1 MKYEEAKKAFIKTID
16 AISNRYTPQ
25 QVFTDFVT
33 MAAMS
38 ISNAV
43 DFNQEREKKYLDLI
57 RGYEPDEQARFPE
70 LLAIATEGFES
81 QFGDF
86 LGECFEELGAS
97 NSKTGQFFTP
107 YNIASVC
114 GQITFDKKAVDSAI
128 AEKGYV
134 GINEPAAGGGAMIVA
149 FLEAMKENG
158 YNFQTQSL
166 TVAQDIDYR
175 CAYMCYVTLSLL
187 GAPAI
192 VCIGDTLTLDIWE
205 ELHTPFY
212 VLNYRKFKRHGKN
225 PVAEALAVLNKA
237 GGGGK
242 SPVPSDG
249 ASVEKAQN
257 RRKPSNSPQ
266 PLLKAE
272 KNGQFSLF

>member
-1 MKYEEAKKAFIKTID
+1 MTLYDSAKKDFIKTID
-16 AISNRYTPQ
+16 AIAGRYTPE
-25 QVFTDFVT
+25 QVFTDFVS

-43 DFNQEREKKYLDLI
+43 DFKQEREKKYLDLI
-57 RGYEPDEQARFPE
+57 GKYEPDEQARFPK
-70 LLAIATEGFES
+70 LLAIATKGFEA

-107 YNIASVC
+107 YSAARVC
-114 GQITFDKKAVDSAI
+114 GQITFDKEVVDKAI

-212 VLNYRKFKRHGKN
+212 VLNYWKFKRHGKN
-225 PVAEALAVLNKA
+225 PVLDEQTAAENA
-237 GGGGK
+237 
-242 SPVPSDG
+242 PSG
-249 ASVEKAQN
+249 VESVKVKVVEQPTV
-257 RRKPSNSPQ
+257 RKIPCQLS
-266 PLLKAE
+266 LL
-272 KNGQFSLF
+272 

>member
-1 MKYEEAKKAFIKTID
+1 MKYDEAKKAFIKTID
-16 AISNRYTPQ
+16 SIARRYTPE

-43 DFNQEREKKYLDLI
+43 DFKQEREKKYNDLI
-57 RGYEPDEQARFPE
+57 GKYEPDELVRFPE

-86 LGECFEELGAS
+86 LGECFEELEAS
-97 NSKTGQFFTP
+97 NSKAGQFFTP
-107 YNIASVC
+107 YTVARVC
-114 GQITFDKKAVDSAI
+114 GQITFRKDIVDSAI

-134 GINEPAAGGGAMIVA
+134 GINEPAAGSGAMIVA
-149 FLEAMKENG
+149 FLAAMKEKG

-212 VLNYRKFKRHGKN
+212 VLNYWKFKRHGKN
-225 PVAEALAVLNKA
+225 PVADEPTAAENA
-237 GGGGK
+237 
-242 SPVPSDG
+242 PSDG
-249 ASVEKAQN
+249 AIVEKVSQKQAEAV
-257 RRKPSNSPQ
+257 KQ
-266 PLLKAE
+266 PPAAFKAE

>member
-1 MKYEEAKKAFIKTID
+1 MTYDDAKKAFIKTID
-16 AISNRYTPQ
+16 EIARRYTPQ

-43 DFNQEREKKYLDLI
+43 DFKEEREKKYLDLI
-57 RGYEPDEQARFPE
+57 RKYEPDEQARFPE

-86 LGECFEELGAS
+86 LGECFEKLAAS
-97 NSKTGQFFTP
+97 NSKAGQFFTP
-107 YNIASVC
+107 YSVARVC
-114 GQITFDKKAVDSAI
+114 GQMTFDKEAVDSAI
-128 AEKGYV
+128 ADKGYV

-158 YNFQTQSL
+158 YNFQT
-166 TVAQDIDYR
+166 
-175 CAYMCYVTLSLL
+175 LSLL

-205 ELHTPFY
+205 ELRTPFY

-225 PVAEALAVLNKA
+225 PVAEALAVL
-237 GGGGK
+237 
-242 SPVPSDG
+242 D
-249 ASVEKAQN
+249 
-257 RRKPSNSPQ
+257 KPTA
-266 PLLKAE
+266 AE
-272 KNGQFSLF
+272 NEPCQLSLI

>member
-1 MKYEEAKKAFIKTID
+1 MTLYDSAKKDFLKTID
-16 AISNRYTPQ
+16 AIAGRHTPE
-25 QVFTDFVT
+25 QVFTDFVS

-43 DFNQEREKKYLDLI
+43 DFKQEREKKYLDLI
-57 RGYEPDEQARFPE
+57 GKYKPDEQARFPE
-70 LLAIATEGFES
+70 LLAITTKGFEA

-107 YNIASVC
+107 YSVARVC
-114 GQITFDKKAVDSAI
+114 AQMSFDKARIDSAI

-149 FLEAMKENG
+149 FLETMKENG

-192 VCIGDTLTLDIWE
+192 VCIGDTLKVEVWD

-212 VLNYRKFKRHGKN
+212 VLNYLKFKNFGKT
-225 PVAEALAVLNKA
+225 AV
-237 GGGGK
+237 K
-242 SPVPSDG
+242 SPSGVE
-249 ASVEKAQN
+249 SVEKVSEQAEAA
-257 RRKPSNSPQ
+257 KQ
-266 PLLKAE
+266 PPEAFKAE

>member
-1 MKYEEAKKAFIKTID
+1 MTLYDSAKKDFLKTID
-16 AISNRYTPQ
+16 VIAGRHTPE
-25 QVFTDFVT
+25 QVFTDFVS

-43 DFNQEREKKYLDLI
+43 DFKQEREKKYLDLI
-57 RGYEPDEQARFPE
+57 GKYEPDEQARFPE
-70 LLAIATEGFES
+70 LLAITTKGFEA

-107 YNIASVC
+107 YSVARLC
-114 GQITFDKKAVDSAI
+114 AQMSFDKEQIDAAI
-128 AEKGYV
+128 AENGYV

-149 FLEAMKENG
+149 FLETMKENG

-175 CAYMCYVTLSLL
+175 CAYMCYITLSLL

-192 VCIGDTLTLDIWE
+192 VCIGDTLTLEIWE

-212 VLNYRKFKRHGKN
+212 VLNYLKFRNFVKYAESKALPVINEQETPVNAPSGVESVKKVLEPTPPVKQ
-225 PVAEALAVLNKA
+225 PVAAFKE
-237 GGGGK
+237 
-242 SPVPSDG
+242 
-249 ASVEKAQN
+249 
-257 RRKPSNSPQ
+257 
-266 PLLKAE
+266 E

>member
-1 MKYEEAKKAFIKTID
+1 MTLAYDSAKKEFIKTVE
-16 AISNRYTPQ
+16 AIARRYTPEH
-25 QVFTDFVT
+25 VFTDFVT

-43 DFNQEREKKYLDLI
+43 NFKQEREDKYLKLI
-57 RGYEPDEQARFPE
+57 QKYESDEQKLFPE
-70 LLAIATEGFES
+70 LLAIATKGFEA

-86 LGECFEELGAS
+86 FGEVFMEIGAG
-97 NSKTGQFFTP
+97 NGKTGQFFTP
-107 YNIASVC
+107 YSVASLC
-114 GQITFDKKAVDSAI
+114 GQITFDKEIVDSAI

-134 GINEPAAGGGAMIVA
+134 GINEPAAGGGAMIVS

-166 TVAQDIDYR
+166 TIAQDIDYR

-192 VCIGDTLTLDIWE
+192 VCIGDTLTLEVWE

-212 VLNYRKFKRHGKN
+212 VLNYLKFRNFGKYAESKALPVIN
-225 PVAEALAVLNKA
+225 EQETPVNAPSGVESVKKVLEPSPTVKQPVAAFKE
-237 GGGGK
+237 
-242 SPVPSDG
+242 
-249 ASVEKAQN
+249 
-257 RRKPSNSPQ
+257 
-266 PLLKAE
+266 E

>member
-1 MKYEEAKKAFIKTID
+1 MTLYDSAKKDFLKKID
-16 AISNRYTPQ
+16 AIAVRHTPG
-25 QVFTDFVT
+25 QVFTDFVS

-43 DFNQEREKKYLDLI
+43 DFKQEREKKYLDLI
-57 RGYEPDEQARFPE
+57 GKYKPDEQARFPE
-70 LLAIATEGFES
+70 LLAITTKGFEAK
-81 QFGDF
+81 FGDF

-107 YNIASVC
+107 YSVARLC
-114 GQITFDKKAVDSAI
+114 AQTFFDKARIDSAI

-149 FLEAMKENG
+149 FLETMKENG

-192 VCIGDTLTLDIWE
+192 VCIGDTLTLDVWD

-212 VLNYRKFKRHGKN
+212 VLNYWKFKRHGKN
-225 PVAEALAVLNKA
+225 PVADEPTATENAPTDVE
-237 GGGGK
+237 
-242 SPVPSDG
+242 
-249 ASVEKAQN
+249 SVNVEVVKRPTVQ
-257 RRKPSNSPQ
+257 KI
-266 PLLKAE
+266 PLQL
-272 KNGQFSLF
+272 SLI

>member
-1 MKYEEAKKAFIKTID
+1 MTLEYDSAKKEFIKTIE
-16 AISNRYTPQ
+16 AIARRHTPE
-25 QVFTDFVT
+25 QVFTDFVS

-43 DFNQEREKKYLDLI
+43 DFKQEREKKYLDLI
-57 RGYEPDEQARFPE
+57 RKYEPDEQARFPE
-70 LLAIATEGFES
+70 LLAITTKGFEA

-86 LGECFEELGAS
+86 LGECFEEIGAS
-97 NSKTGQFFTP
+97 NSKAGQFFTP
-107 YNIASVC
+107 YSVAQMC
-114 GQITFDKKAVDSAI
+114 AQISFDKKAVDSVI

-175 CAYMCYVTLSLL
+175 CAYMCYITLSLL

-192 VCIGDTLTLDIWE
+192 VCIGDTLTLDVWD

-212 VLNYRKFKRHGKN
+212 VLNYWKFKRHGKN
-225 PVAEALAVLNKA
+225 PVADELTAAENDPADVE
-237 GGGGK
+237 
-242 SPVPSDG
+242 
-249 ASVEKAQN
+249 SVEVEVVKQPTV
-257 RRKPSNSPQ
+257 RKIPSQ
-266 PLLKAE
+266 L
-272 KNGQFSLF
+272 SLF

>member
-1 MKYEEAKKAFIKTID
+1 MKYDEAKKSFIKTID
-16 AISNRYTPQ
+16 GIARRYTPQ

-43 DFNQEREKKYLDLI
+43 DFKQEREKKYLDLI
-57 RGYEPDEQARFPE
+57 GKYKPDEQAHFPE
-70 LLAIATEGFES
+70 LLVITTKGFEAK
-81 QFGDF
+81 FGDF

-107 YNIASVC
+107 YSVARVC
-114 GQITFDKKAVDSAI
+114 AQMSFDKARIDSAL
-128 AEKGYV
+128 AKKGYV

-192 VCIGDTLTLDIWE
+192 VCIGDTLTLDILE

-225 PVAEALAVLNKA
+225 PVAEALAVLDEPTAAENA
-237 GGGGK
+237 
-242 SPVPSDG
+242 PSDG
-249 ASVEKAQN
+249 TSLEKVSEQAEGGKQPPV
-257 RRKPSNSPQ
+257 RRIW
-266 PLLKAE
+266 AE
-272 KNGQFSLF
+272 NNWQFSLF

>member
-1 MKYEEAKKAFIKTID
+1 MTLYDSAKKDFLKTID
-16 AISNRYTPQ
+16 AIAGRHTPE
-25 QVFTDFVT
+25 QVFTDFVS

-43 DFNQEREKKYLDLI
+43 DFKQEREKKYLDLI
-57 RGYEPDEQARFPE
+57 GKYETDEQARFPE
-70 LLAIATEGFES
+70 LLAITIKGFEAK
-81 QFGDF
+81 FGDF

-107 YNIASVC
+107 YSVAQVC
-114 GQITFDKKAVDSAI
+114 AQMSFDKARIDSAI

-149 FLEAMKENG
+149 FLETMKENG

-192 VCIGDTLTLDIWE
+192 VCIGDTLTLDIWD

-212 VLNYRKFKRHGKN
+212 VLNYWKFKRNGKN
-225 PVAEALAVLNKA
+225 PVADEPTAAKNA
-237 GGGGK
+237 
-242 SPVPSDG
+242 PTDG
-249 ASVEKAQN
+249 ASVKVEVVE
-257 RRKPSNSPQ
+257 Q
-266 PLLKAE
+266 PTVQKTSHQL
-272 KNGQFSLF
+272 SLF

>member
-1 MKYEEAKKAFIKTID
+1 MTLYDSAKKDFLKTID
-16 AISNRYTPQ
+16 AIARRHTPE

-33 MAAMS
+33 MEAMS

-43 DFNQEREKKYLDLI
+43 DFKQEREKKYLDLI
-57 RGYEPDEQARFPE
+57 GKYEPDEQARFPE
-70 LLAIATEGFES
+70 LLAITTKGFEAK
-81 QFGDF
+81 FGDF

-107 YNIASVC
+107 YSIARLC
-114 GQITFDKKAVDSAI
+114 GQVTFDKEIVDSAI

-192 VCIGDTLTLDIWE
+192 VCIGDTITLDVWD

-212 VLNYRKFKRHGKN
+212 VLNYLKFRNFGKT
-225 PVAEALAVLNKA
+225 AVKA
-237 GGGGK
+237 
-242 SPVPSDG
+242 PSG
-249 ASVEKAQN
+249 VESVERLEEHQ
-257 RRKPSNSPQ
+257 RQ
-266 PLLKAE
+266 L
-272 KNGQFSLF
+272 SLF

>member
-1 MKYEEAKKAFIKTID
+1 MTTPKKAFIKTID
-16 AISNRYTPQ
+16 EIARRYTPQ

-43 DFNQEREKKYLDLI
+43 DFKEEREKKYLDLI
-57 RGYEPDEQARFPE
+57 RKYEPDEQARFPE

-86 LGECFEELGAS
+86 LGECFEKLAAS
-97 NSKTGQFFTP
+97 NSKAGQFFTP
-107 YNIASVC
+107 YSVARVC
-114 GQITFDKKAVDSAI
+114 GQMTFDKEAVDSAI
-128 AEKGYV
+128 ADKGYV

-205 ELHTPFY
+205 ELRTPFY

-225 PVAEALAVLNKA
+225 PVAEALAVLDKPTAAENA
-237 GGGGK
+237 
-242 SPVPSDG
+242 PSDG
-249 ASVEKAQN
+249 ASVEKVSEPLTTD
-257 RRKPSNSPQ
+257 KQ
-266 PLLKAE
+266 PPAAFKAE

>member
-1 MKYEEAKKAFIKTID
+1 MTLAYDSAKKDFIKTIK
-16 AISNRYTPQ
+16 AIARRHTPEQ
-25 QVFTDFVT
+25 IFTDFVS

-43 DFNQEREKKYLDLI
+43 DFKQEREKKYLDLI
-57 RGYEPDEQARFPE
+57 GKYEIDEQAHFPE
-70 LLAIATEGFES
+70 LLAITTKGFEA

-86 LGECFEELGAS
+86 LGKCFEEIGAS

-107 YNIASVC
+107 YSVARVC
-114 GQITFDKKAVDSAI
+114 AQISFDKERIDASI

-192 VCIGDTLTLDIWE
+192 VCIGDTLTLDIWD

-212 VLNYRKFKRHGKN
+212 VLNYWKFKRHGKN
-225 PVAEALAVLNKA
+225 PVADESMSAKNAPTDFESVKEEFI
-237 GGGGK
+237 K
-242 SPVPSDG
+242 RPTVQKIPS
-249 ASVEKAQN
+249 Q
-257 RRKPSNSPQ
+257 
-266 PLLKAE
+266 L
-272 KNGQFSLF
+272 SLF

>member
-1 MKYEEAKKAFIKTID
+1 MTLYDSAKKDFLKTID
-16 AISNRYTPQ
+16 AIAGRHTSE
-25 QVFTDFVT
+25 QVFTDFVS

-43 DFNQEREKKYLDLI
+43 DFKQEREKKYLDLI
-57 RGYEPDEQARFPE
+57 GKYEPDEQARFPE
-70 LLAIATEGFES
+70 LLAITTKGFEA

-107 YNIASVC
+107 YSVARLC
-114 GQITFDKKAVDSAI
+114 AQMSFYKERIDSAI

-192 VCIGDTLTLDIWE
+192 VCIGDTLTLDIWD

-212 VLNYRKFKRHGKN
+212 VLNYWKFKRHGKN
-225 PVAEALAVLNKA
+225 PVADEPTAAENAPTDVE
-237 GGGGK
+237 
-242 SPVPSDG
+242 
-249 ASVEKAQN
+249 SVKVEVVE
-257 RRKPSNSPQ
+257 Q
-266 PLLKAE
+266 PTVKKTSHQL
-272 KNGQFSLF
+272 SLF

>member
-1 MKYEEAKKAFIKTID
+1 MTLYDSAKKDFFKTID
-16 AISNRYTPQ
+16 AIAGRHTPE
-25 QVFTDFVT
+25 QVFTDFVS

-43 DFNQEREKKYLDLI
+43 DFKQEREKKYLDLI
-57 RGYEPDEQARFPE
+57 GKYEPDEQARFPE
-70 LLAIATEGFES
+70 LLAITTKGFEAK
-81 QFGDF
+81 FGDF

-107 YNIASVC
+107 YSVARVC
-114 GQITFDKKAVDSAI
+114 AKMSFDKERIDSAI

-192 VCIGDTLTLDIWE
+192 VCIGDTLTLDIWD

-212 VLNYRKFKRHGKN
+212 VLNYWKFKRHRKN
-225 PVAEALAVLNKA
+225 PIADESTAAENKT
-237 GGGGK
+237 K
-242 SPVPSDG
+242 SVPVFKSGND
-249 ASVEKAQN
+249 
-257 RRKPSNSPQ
+257 
-266 PLLKAE
+266 
-272 KNGQFSLF
+272 GQFSLF

>member
-1 MKYEEAKKAFIKTID
+1 MTLAYDSAKKDFIKTIE
-16 AISNRYTPQ
+16 AIARRHTPE

-43 DFNQEREKKYLDLI
+43 DFKQEREKKYLDLI
-57 RGYEPDEQARFPE
+57 GKYEPDEQARFPE
-70 LLAIATEGFES
+70 LLAITTKGFEAK
-81 QFGDF
+81 FGDF

-107 YNIASVC
+107 YSVARVC
-114 GQITFDKKAVDSAI
+114 AQMSFDKEQIDAAI

-134 GINEPAAGGGAMIVA
+134 GINEPAAGGGAMIVS

-175 CAYMCYVTLSLL
+175 CAYMCYVTISLL

-192 VCIGDTLTLDIWE
+192 VYIGDTLTLEIWE
-205 ELHTPFY
+205 ELHTPFF
-212 VLNYRKFKRHGKN
+212 VLNYLKFRNFGKT
-225 PVAEALAVLNKA
+225 AVKA
-237 GGGGK
+237 
-242 SPVPSDG
+242 PSG
-249 ASVEKAQN
+249 VESVEKVSEQAESV
-257 RRKPSNSPQ
+257 KQ
-266 PLLKAE
+266 PPASFKAE
-272 KNGQFSLF
+272 KNGQLSLF

>member
-1 MKYEEAKKAFIKTID
+1 MTLAYDSAKKEFIKTVN
-16 AISNRYTPQ
+16 AIARRYTPEH
-25 QVFTDFVT
+25 VFTDFVT

-43 DFNQEREKKYLDLI
+43 DFKQEREKKYLDLS
-57 RGYEPDEQARFPE
+57 RKYEPDELARFPE

-86 LGECFEELGAS
+86 LGECFEDLEAS
-97 NSKTGQFFTP
+97 NSKAGQFFTP
-107 YNIASVC
+107 YSVARVC
-114 GQITFDKKAVDSAI
+114 GQITFDKKAIDAAI
-128 AEKGYV
+128 SEKGYI

-225 PVAEALAVLNKA
+225 PVAEALAVLDEPTAAENA
-237 GGGGK
+237 
-242 SPVPSDG
+242 PSDG
-249 ASVEKAQN
+249 ARVEKVSEQVEAV
-257 RRKPSNSPQ
+257 KQ
-266 PLLKAE
+266 PPAAFKAE